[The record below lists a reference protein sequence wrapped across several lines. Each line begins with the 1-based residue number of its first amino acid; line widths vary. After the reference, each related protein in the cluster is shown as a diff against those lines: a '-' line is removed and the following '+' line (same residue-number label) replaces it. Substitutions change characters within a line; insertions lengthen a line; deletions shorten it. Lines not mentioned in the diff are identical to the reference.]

1 MGRVTDHLVSL
12 IRKQVQD
19 HGVVVWY
26 DPEQS
31 YIDLA
36 RALDLPGTT
45 IAVFNRSFFALRDVI
60 EPHLEFVGADGRPRL
75 EAAAPPKVLVYVAKN
90 RDETNFAL
98 IEAEAAGSVLYPGA
112 NPWQRNT
119 RLKVLAEHVFKDIAP
134 DRVGDIARQAEQGAL
149 TLSDLDR
156 LAEQTAELGA
166 GAVKLIYGTASVI
179 DVALLF
185 ASSSE
190 HDAALSAKNAVPEL
204 TILFSAGLGIDTGGA
219 DSPEEVR
226 RRLRRMLLL
235 GDLVA
240 SLPPKE
246 VPKEL
251 SAVGLPTRPAHLET
265 IRQACRT
272 WRNRADLREAYAA
285 AAREVAREI
294 NVSALELQPETLA
307 ALETFPEI
315 EDRLL
320 AHAEQRV
327 LDGLAQEA
335 LDLAEK
341 RKRSFWSGQEPT
353 NLLRWSLIE
362 TASRL
367 LLAAARV
374 RADLKT
380 AKKVPASMVAAYA
393 QGSEPWCLL
402 DTYQRHL
409 ERQYATFDLE
419 CTGAHDLL
427 EQVIHKA
434 RQRYMEVAGLCAES
448 FTAALE
454 SAEFEVAETLPQEE
468 IFARVVSPRR
478 ASGKVAYV
486 WVDALRFEM
495 GRELVDGLGI
505 DFEVT
510 LVPAIARLP
519 SITEVGMAA
528 LVPGA
533 ERGMD
538 LVDAGA
544 GKVAIKIGAATLKD
558 RPSRL
563 KHVREAFGG
572 AAVIDL
578 KLNDLIKPSKKLRD
592 EIAAADFVVV
602 TSQEIDRRGEE
613 AEDEDEARRYMDEV
627 LDKLRRGVRRLAA
640 FGVTQIVIAADHGH
654 IFGDAIESGMKIDA
668 PGGKTVDL
676 HRRVWVGKG
685 GTAAEG
691 YVRVPASKVGMGGDL
706 ELAFP
711 RGLACF
717 KAGGST
723 SFFHGAASLQELV
736 IPVATLVAKHASA
749 TAGHVA
755 VRVEME
761 RPKIT
766 TRFFSVTAT
775 YESTGLFGEDV
786 LRVRVVVRGN
796 KKDIG
801 FAAMAAYGFEDGT
814 QEIVLQKGRP
824 NPITLMLPAEVD
836 VKAVSVHVLDA
847 ATHVELGRKENIP
860 VAIAV

>member
-1 MGRVTDHLVSL
+1 LGRVTNHLVSL
-12 IRKQVQD
+12 LKKQVYE
-19 HGVVVWY
+19 HGIVVWY
-26 DPEQS
+26 DPERA
-31 YIDLA
+31 YANVA
-36 RALDLPGTT
+36 RSLDLPGTT
-45 IAVFNRSFFALRDVI
+45 TILFDRSFFALREGL
-60 EPHLEFVGADGRPRL
+60 EPHLEFIGPDGRPRTD
-75 EAAAPPKVLVYVAKN
+75 AAVPPKLLVYVQRN
-90 RDETNFAL
+90 REETAFAL
-98 IEAEAAGSVLYPGA
+98 IEVETAGSVVYPGA

-134 DRVGDIARQAEQGAL
+134 DRVGDIARQAEHGAL

-166 GAVKLIYGTASVI
+166 GAVKIIYGTASVI
-179 DVALLF
+179 EVALLF
-185 ASSSE
+185 ASSAE
-190 HDAALSAKNAVPEL
+190 RDAALRAKNAVPEL
-204 TILFSAGLGIDTGGA
+204 AILFTAGLGIDICTA
-219 DSPEEVR
+219 DDPVEAR
-226 RRLRRMLLL
+226 HRLRRMLLL
-235 GDLVA
+235 GDLAA
-240 SLPPKE
+240 SLPPKGL
-246 VPKEL
+246 PREL
-251 SAVGLPTRPAHLET
+251 TAVGLPTRPAHLET

-272 WRNRADLREAYAA
+272 WRNRADLREAYAE
-285 AAREVAREI
+285 AAREVSRET
-294 NVSALELQPETLA
+294 NLGALELQPETLA

-320 AHAEQRV
+320 AHAEKQI
-327 LDGLAQEA
+327 LNGLTQEA
-335 LDLAEK
+335 LDIAER
-341 RKRSFWSGQEPT
+341 RKRSFWSTEEPT

-374 RADLKT
+374 RGDLK
-380 AKKVPASMVAAYA
+380 AGKKTPASMVASYA
-393 QGSEPWCLL
+393 QGSDPWCLL

-427 EQVIHKA
+427 EQVVHKA
-434 RQRYMEVAGLCAES
+434 RQRYMDVADQCAEA

-454 SAEFEVAETLPQEE
+454 SADFEAAEVLPQEE
-468 IFARVVSPRR
+468 IFVRVVSPRR
-478 ASGKVAYV
+478 SGGKVAYV

-495 GRELVDGLGI
+495 GRELVDGLSV
-505 DFEVT
+505 DFDVT

-544 GKVAIKIGAATLKD
+544 GKVAVKIGAATLKD
-558 RPSRL
+558 RSSRL
-563 KHVREAFGG
+563 KHVRESFGG
-572 AAVIDL
+572 ATVVDL
-578 KLNDLIKPSKKLRD
+578 KLNELIKPSKRLRD
-592 EIAAADFVVV
+592 EIAAADFVLV

-627 LDKLRRGVRRLAA
+627 LEKLRRGVRRLAA
-640 FGVTQIVIAADHGH
+640 FGVNQIVIAADHGY

-685 GTAAEG
+685 GMAAEG
-691 YVRVPASKVGMGGDL
+691 YVRVSASRVGMGGDL

-736 IPVATLVAKHASA
+736 IPVATLVSKQVS
-749 TAGHVA
+749 TGAGHVA

-761 RPKIT
+761 RPRVT
-766 TRFFSVTAT
+766 TRFFSVTTT
-775 YESTGLFGEDV
+775 YESTGLFTTEE
-786 LRVRVVVRGN
+786 LRVRVVVRAN

-814 QEIVLQKGRP
+814 QEIVLQKDRS